1 MPDLS
6 NDPNALPI
14 PMGVRVDTGAPHPP
28 LTQADVD
35 RFLAGRATAPPATA
49 ALARVQSVT
58 ALGPDGSV
66 ADRNNLS
73 QTGWAV
79 LFASDADPAI
89 KAQLQ
94 PLLDLRQRQVA
105 KRAIPGRKPLFRIFE
120 GTDPATGGVLLNPDG
135 TPQTAQQWTQQ
146 HGASLTAA
154 VVPSVIPYY
163 VLIVGSPERIPFSFQ
178 FDLRAQW
185 LVGRL
190 YFDDIADYGRYA
202 AHVIAQETDPANPSA
217 PPLPPQPANAAVW
230 ITSNQ
235 GDVATTML
243 ANAVS
248 GDFQATDGIAQAPL
262 GQDWG
267 FAADFSLRADATKSR
282 LLDILTGTRGAASIL
297 FTGSHGAE
305 TSPPATD
312 ADAAYQRNIQGSL
325 ITQSWIPNQPAA
337 AADLFGAAD
346 IPAQNILPGMMVFLF
361 ACFSAGCPAIDS
373 YSTNPDGSPIMIAK
387 APLISKLAQSLLANG
402 ALAVIGHVDRA
413 FKYGFVDTSG
423 TSQVQM
429 LRTPLELLMQGNR
442 AGLAADA
449 FSTTWGAIEGLLHNA
464 NPAPVANAALRMHIA
479 SDDARNYTVL
489 GDPAV
494 RLRVTPASA

>member
-1 MPDLS
+1 MSDPQS
-6 NDPNALPI
+6 DPNLLPV
-14 PMGVRVDTGAPHPP
+14 PLGVRVDTGAPHPP

-35 RFLAGRATAPPATA
+35 RILTGRQSSTA
-49 ALARVQSVT
+49 ALARNQAVAT
-58 ALGPDGSV
+58 LGPDGSV
-66 ADRNNLS
+66 ADRNNLC

-79 LFASDADPAI
+79 LFASDADPAV

-94 PLLDLRQRQVA
+94 PLLDLRQRQVG

-120 GTDPATGGVLLNPDG
+120 GNDPATGGVLLNPDG
-135 TPQTAQQWTQQ
+135 SPQTAQQWTQQ
-146 HGASLTAA
+146 HGASLTAP
-154 VVPSVIPYY
+154 VVPSIVPYY
-163 VLIVGSPERIPFSFQ
+163 VLIVSSPERIPFSFQ
-178 FDLRAQW
+178 LDLSAQW

-190 YFDDIADYGRYA
+190 YFDDIADYGRYV
-202 AHVIAQETDPANPSA
+202 AHVMAQEVDPATPTA
-217 PPLPPQPANAAVW
+217 PPLPLQPAQTAVW

-243 ANAVS
+243 ANALT
-248 GDFQATDGIAQAPL
+248 GDFQATDGIAQALL

-267 FAADFSLRADATKSR
+267 FGVDFSLRADATKAR
-282 LLDILTGTRGAASIL
+282 LLDILAGTRGAVSVL

-305 TSPPATD
+305 TSPPVTD
-312 ADAAYQRNIQGSL
+312 EDIAYQRNTQGAL
-325 ITQSWIPNQPAA
+325 ITQSWTPNQPAA
-337 AADLFGAAD
+337 PGDLFQAED
-346 IPAQNILPGMMVFLF
+346 IPAKNILPGMMVFLF

-373 YSTNPDGSPIMIAK
+373 YSANTDGSPKIIAK
-387 APLISKLAQSLLANG
+387 SPLISKLAQAFLAHG

-423 TSQVQM
+423 TSQVQL

-442 AGLAADA
+442 AGLAADS
-449 FSTTWGAIEGLLHNA
+449 FSTIWGAIEGLLHNA

-494 RLRVTPASA
+494 RLRVAPLG

>member
-1 MPDLS
+1 MPDPQNDS
-6 NDPNALPI
+6 NTLPV
-14 PMGVRVDTGAPHPP
+14 PLGVRVDTGAPHPP

-35 RFLAGRATAPPATA
+35 YILAGRASAQPATA
-49 ALARVQSVT
+49 ALARNEAVM

-66 ADRNNLS
+66 ADRNNLC
-73 QTGWAV
+73 QAGWAV

-120 GTDPATGGVLLNPDG
+120 GPDPATGGVLLNPDG
-135 TPQTAQQWTQQ
+135 TPQTAAQWTQQ
-146 HGASLTAA
+146 HGAAIAA
-154 VVPSVIPYY
+154 SVVPSIIPYY

-178 FDLRAQW
+178 FDLSAQW

-202 AHVIAQETDPANPSA
+202 AHVIAQEIDPANTTA
-217 PPLPPQPANAAVW
+217 PPLPVQPAQTAVW

-267 FAADFSLRADATKSR
+267 FGVDFSLRDDATKAR

-305 TSPPATD
+305 TSPPVTD
-312 ADAAYQRNIQGSL
+312 ADIAYQRNTQGAL

-337 AADLFGAAD
+337 AADLFQAAD

-373 YSTNPDGSPIMIAK
+373 YSTNPDGSPVIIAK
-387 APLISKLAQSLLANG
+387 APLISKLAQALLANG
-402 ALAVIGHVDRA
+402 ALAVLGHVDRA

-442 AGLAADA
+442 AGLAADS

-494 RLRVTPASA
+494 RLRVASAN

>member
-1 MPDLS
+1 MPDPP

-14 PMGVRVDTGAPHPP
+14 PLGVRVDTGAAHPP

-35 RFLAGRATAPPATA
+35 YILGVRAFAQPATP
-49 ALARVQSVT
+49 ALARIEAVM

-66 ADRNNLS
+66 ADRNNLC

-89 KAQLQ
+89 KGQLQ

-105 KRAIPGRKPLFRIFE
+105 KRAIPGRKPLFHVFE

-135 TPQTAQQWTQQ
+135 TPQTAAQWTQQ
-146 HGASLTAA
+146 HGAALSAS

-178 FDLRAQW
+178 ADLSAQW

-190 YFDDIADYGRYA
+190 CFDDIADYGRYA
-202 AHVIAQETDPANPSA
+202 AHVIAQDADPANPKA
-217 PPLPPQPANAAVW
+217 PALPPQTAQTAVW

-243 ANAVS
+243 ANALT
-248 GDFQATDGIAQAPL
+248 GDFQATDGIAQAPI

-267 FAADFSLRADATKSR
+267 FGVDFSLRADATKAR
-282 LLDILTGTRGAASIL
+282 LLDILNGTRGAASIL

-305 TSPPATD
+305 TSPPVTD
-312 ADAAYQRNIQGSL
+312 EDIAYQRDTQGAL

-337 AADLFGAAD
+337 AADLFQAED

-373 YSTNPDGSPIMIAK
+373 YSTNADGSPKTIAK
-387 APLISKLAQSLLANG
+387 SPIVSKLAQALLAQG

-413 FKYGFVDTSG
+413 FKYGFVDASG
-423 TSQVQM
+423 TSQVQV

-442 AGLAADA
+442 AGLAADS
-449 FSTTWGAIEGLLHNA
+449 FSSTCGAIENLLHNA

-494 RLRVTPASA
+494 RLRVAP